1 MRRSTAT
8 PLFAVSVLVAALAAS
23 PAGAEQ
29 IYKWVDSSGRVNYG
43 TKPPEG
49 MRAGDVQKVEPKVST
64 VPLVKPDQGEV
75 RAMEGREQRAREQ
88 ERASEL
94 AASAAPASRVATD
107 EAVKYW
113 RDRCY
118 AERRVDCDGPAPSW
132 MVDPTFAFYPGYGV
146 YGGGFVPPASWYPPV
161 VRPRPPIGY
170 FPNTAPPGY
179 RVGPGPFGVGAQYV
193 PLPERTPYLPVRT
206 APPAP
211 APKAAAG
218 ARAGAP
224 AAAPR

>member
-1 MRRSTAT
+1 MRRSTLPA
-8 PLFAVSVLVAALAAS
+8 LSAVSALIAALAVPS
-23 PAGAEQ
+23 AGAEQ
-29 IYKWVDSSGRVNYG
+29 IYKWIDDSGRVNYG

-49 MRAGDVQKVEPKVST
+49 MRAGQVQKVEPKVST
-64 VPLVKPDQGEV
+64 VPFEKPDQAEV

-88 ERASEL
+88 ERQSDL
-94 AASAAPASRVATD
+94 AASSAPASRVATE
-107 EAVKYW
+107 EAMKYW

-132 MVDPTFAFYPGYGV
+132 MADPTFGFYPGYGG
-146 YGGGFVPPASWYPPV
+146 YLPPSGWYPPV

-193 PLPERTPYLPVRT
+193 PLPERTPYTPMRT
-206 APPAP
+206 APPA
-211 APKAAAG
+211 ATPKAAAG

-224 AAAPR
+224 AAAVR